1 MRKLKFLAASAVLA
15 VAFGAAGAA
24 QAQIAPGSNAP
35 IDIAAD
41 ESEVF
46 TQECRTIWRGD
57 VEALQARTRL
67 RTRTLNVYYARNGNE
82 CGDTERLVAE
92 GEVYYVSE
100 DRRIRANTATYL
112 AKGETITL
120 TGDVVVVQG
129 QNVARADRVVIDL
142 RTGKSQMVAA
152 SRGRA
157 SKNRVRAV
165 LYPGSS
171 QN

>member
-1 MRKLKFLAASAVLA
+1 MRKFKTLAAVAVLA
-15 VAFGAAGAA
+15 ALSAAGAA

-46 TQECRTIWRGD
+46 TQECKTIWRGE

-67 RTRTLNVYYARNGNE
+67 RTQTLNVFYARTGDE

-92 GEVYYVSE
+92 GDVYYVSA
-100 DRRIRANTATYL
+100 DRTIRANTAVYV

-129 QNVARADRVVIDL
+129 KNVARADRVVIDL
-142 RTGKSQMVAA
+142 KTGKSQMVAA

-165 LYPGSS
+165 LYPGS